1 MIQNPILP
9 GFCPDPSIIRVED
22 DYYIATS
29 SFEWWPGVKI
39 YHSKDLQHYEQL
51 PSPLNRLSQLNM
63 IGEADSCGVWAPDIS
78 WDGEYYWLIY
88 TDVKTR
94 TSGFFNTHNYLVRT
108 KDIRGSWSEPVYLN
122 STGFDPSFFH
132 DTDGKK
138 YVVNMINNFKGIL
151 VQEYDPVKECLVGEA
166 KNVFAGTGRNYTEGP
181 HIYHIG
187 EYYYLLMAEGGTSY
201 GHMVTMARARSIW
214 GPYEEDPGNPVLTSD
229 VENPE
234 ALQRCGHGDL
244 VCTQNGEWYMVHLC
258 SRTLKGERKSVL
270 GRETSIQKMTWN
282 EEGWLR
288 MACGGRFGQME
299 TESPAGIEEYL
310 FPEED
315 EKNYGREE
323 FDFDG
328 KGVALAGDERSA
340 ECALSEDGTLPAGN
354 TLSVG
359 GILSAENCFLD
370 VRYTSLRQPYG
381 SFASITE
388 RPGYLR
394 LYGQESLNSCYHV
407 SLIARRQQA
416 KEVQVETCV
425 EFEPKCRE
433 QMAGLAYM
441 YDTGNYYLLVKT
453 REEEYGS
460 PRACPQNHSCSLHA
474 PFCGNFVPN
483 SVVIARYD
491 ALIRDKLST
500 NCDTHPAESIWGAR
514 SSQDLTKPAKLRLI
528 RSSHFAVSDVIPS
541 ISIPETGRL
550 YLRIITVNE
559 GLNAKFFYSL
569 DGENYV
575 ELAEVPTDILTDEQ
589 SEGFTGAHFGMYC
602 HDMTGQRRYGDFDYF
617 EIKRI

>member
-94 TSGFFNTHNYLVRT
+94 TSGFFNTHNYLVKT

-138 YVVNMINNFKGIL
+138 YVVNMINNFRGIL
-151 VQEYDPVKECLVGEA
+151 VQEYDPVKERLVGEA

-201 GHMVTMARARSIW
+201 EHMVTMARARSIW

-244 VCTQNGEWYMVHLC
+244 VCTQNREWYMVHLC

-270 GRETSIQKMTWN
+270 GRETSIQKMAWN

-323 FDFDG
+323 FDFAG
-328 KGVALAGDERSA
+328 KGVALAGDEHSA
-340 ECALSEDGTLPAGN
+340 ECALSEDGTLPVGN

-359 GILSAENCFLD
+359 SILSAENCFLD

-407 SLIARRQQA
+407 SLIARRQQD

-425 EFEPKCRE
+425 EFEPECRE

-453 REEEYGS
+453 REEEYGF
-460 PRACPQNHSCSLHA
+460 P
-474 PFCGNFVPN
+474 
-483 SVVIARYD
+483 
-491 ALIRDKLST
+491 
-500 NCDTHPAESIWGAR
+500 
-514 SSQDLTKPAKLRLI
+514 SQDLTKPAKLRLI

-541 ISIPETGRL
+541 ASIPETGRL
-550 YLRIITVNE
+550 YLRITTVNE

-569 DGENYV
+569 DGKNYI
-575 ELAEVPTDILTDEQ
+575 ELAEVPTNILTDEQ

-602 HDMTGQRRYGDFDYF
+602 HDMTGQRKNGDFEYF
-617 EIKRI
+617 EILRK